1 MKRWKQSGVVR
12 FFLLIVLSAS
22 VLMDVLAGMY
32 LFVGKE
38 YALSGKKGGNDFFVS
53 QEGTSRLLDGYLR
66 LLEEYMRIGN
76 LITTDGE
83 IDYNK
88 EIMVSLLDDK
98 RYTLQ
103 DLLKSPSSEG
113 EAVEQFRGFIEN
125 FGQNCQEGKS
135 YPWYT
140 RYSFQVEKNL
150 VLERNNIFQF
160 CSPNAAPVTEKQLKN
175 MKKYR
180 KNMVAVSM
188 DQGEEDAQKNKVLH
202 FSFWGEEKDKL
213 LFTARSS
220 YEGYLMEYFPEYA
233 KIYAL
238 EKIEE
243 SYRDS
248 DRGVFFEA
256 YSEYYKGEQ
265 EKGTEEEFFQKVKK
279 STRKYGELLPEGQRP
294 WRVHKVPR
302 SLREAKEF
310 AVFLVETYQEM
321 KYFFAKSNFVFGYEN
336 TKNIVIT
343 NHKKLWEEMK
353 AEAAKGAAKPVSDSD
368 RLMYAY
374 FKGTAY
380 AGVTN
385 FLQDSF
391 LMSGNILEKLREIGV
406 NYSGASY
413 LIGAG
418 LDLRSTAQGK
428 YGDAFAVHYKKSHQ
442 ILQMLE
448 LGKDL
453 SIGLVL
459 TVVSFFLLACMY
471 SEKSAEKETI
481 LKWHDRIWLEVQL
494 LAVAVMAGMM
504 RWVYK
509 LWDGAADHILILFF
523 GFFLAFLCCLCLG
536 IFLSIMK
543 RAKLHCGIQ
552 YSMIGLFVSEVV
564 FRKLGLRKWI
574 ALMRKRFAFLPAK
587 QKYICLF
594 FVEFVVLFYFVASLF
609 FIWFDTEVS
618 VVSFFTSFS
627 GIFFIALGIGFL
639 GLLFVWQGK
648 AWKNEEADLLLIE
661 GMQKIM
667 EGDFSSQLPDLEEAG
682 YRKML
687 LGASVNGMGEALAR
701 AVEESVRSERMK
713 TELIANVS
721 HDIKTPLTSVLN
733 YVDLMRQEKTDNEKI
748 KKYLDVLERKAQRL
762 KTLLEDLV
770 EASKASSG
778 VMELE
783 IGTLNFNELIRQTNG
798 EFEERFEERHL
809 EPVLE
814 LPDENLYF
822 RGDGRRVFRILE
834 NLYNNTAKY
843 AMPYTRVYL
852 SLVPE
857 DGFLVFRMKNIS
869 ASRLDISPEELTERF
884 VRGDR
889 SRTTE
894 GSGLGLSIAK
904 SLAELM
910 GGAFSIELDGD
921 LFCAVVSFPEG

>member
-12 FFLLIVLSAS
+12 FFLLIVLSVS

-38 YALSGKKGGNDFFVS
+38 YALSGKRGGNDFFVS

-88 EIMVSLLDDK
+88 EILVSLLDDK

-103 DLLKSPSSEG
+103 DLLKNPSSEG

-150 VLERNNIFQF
+150 VLEGNNIFQF
-160 CSPNAAPVTEKQLKN
+160 RSPNAAPVTEKQLKN

-279 STRKYGELLPEGQRP
+279 STRKYGERLPEGQRP

-353 AEAAKGAAKPVSDSD
+353 AEAAKGAAKLVSDSD

-428 YGDAFAVHYKKSHQ
+428 YGDSFAVHYKKSHQ

-471 SEKSAEKETI
+471 SEKLAEKETI

-667 EGDFSSQLPDLEEAG
+667 EGDFSSRLPDLEESG

-869 ASRLDISPEELTERF
+869 ASRLNISPEELTERF

>member
-113 EAVEQFRGFIEN
+113 EAVEQFRDFIEN

-160 CSPNAAPVTEKQLKN
+160 RSPNAAPVTEKQLKN

-213 LFTARSS
+213 LFTARSN

-418 LDLRSTAQGK
+418 LDLHSTAQGK